1 METAG
6 NTFGVEGVFVPMS
19 DYKTQLWDEI
29 ARNDPPTAQFL
40 KSMQIFNYK
49 LHSFRW
55 KKKPRVV
62 ICKYERHVR

>member
-1 METAG
+1 METITG
-6 NTFGVEGVFVPMS
+6 TWKLMS
-19 DYKTQLWDEI
+19 DYKIQLWNEI

-40 KSMQIFNYK
+40 KSMQILNYK

-62 ICKYERHVR
+62 ICKYERIVR